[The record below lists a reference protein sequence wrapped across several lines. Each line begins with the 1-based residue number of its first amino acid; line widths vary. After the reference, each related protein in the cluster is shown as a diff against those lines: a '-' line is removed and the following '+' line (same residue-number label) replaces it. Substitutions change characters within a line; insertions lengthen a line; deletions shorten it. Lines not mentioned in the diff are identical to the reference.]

1 KEKKLKY
8 LVTSALPY
16 ANGPIHLGH
25 LAGAYLPADV
35 FVRYLRNMKRDVVYV
50 CGTDEHGVPIT
61 INAESRG
68 ITPEDVVKE
77 NHELIARGFEMA
89 EMSFD
94 IFSGTHNDIEKEL
107 SQDFFKRL
115 DKNGFISVRN
125 VEQFYCEH
133 DKMFLP
139 DRYVEGTCPICK
151 DPGARGDQ
159 CDKCGNAL
167 NSLDLINPKCK
178 ICGQTPVKKSSKHWF
193 LDLDKFEK
201 RLDEWLETKENWKSN
216 VKAFCKQ
223 WFERGLE
230 PRGIT
235 RDISW
240 GVPVPV
246 EGAEGKVLYVWFD
259 APIGYIA
266 FTKELFAKK
275 GLDENE
281 WEKWWKGGD
290 DVKLIHFIGKDNI
303 VFHSIIWPA
312 MLMGQEDGWKLP
324 DEIPANEFLNLE
336 GQKIS
341 TSRNWA
347 IWVHDFLER
356 FNPDSV
362 RFYLST
368 IAPETKDSDFSFK
381 GFQDANNGMLAAIYG
396 NFVNRN
402 LAFINKFFGGKIEGE
417 IKFSEEDD
425 KMWEEVEKELK
436 EVLDCYETF
445 RVRDAAFHIMEIGRI
460 ANKYFDAMA
469 PWALRKSDP
478 ARCNGVFVNC
488 LNLINTIATVM
499 EPITP
504 AASRKVKRMLN
515 LPEVFDFT
523 KLSERAIKDG
533 IKLGEVEILFGMI
546 DDETIAAEKS
556 RLGTNH

>member
-1 KEKKLKY
+1 MKY

-107 SQDFFKRL
+107 SQDFFRKL
-115 DKNGFISVRN
+115 DKNGFISVRD

-167 NSLDLINPKCK
+167 NSLDLIDPKCK
-178 ICGQTPVKKSSKHWF
+178 LCGETPVKKTSKHWF

-201 RLDEWLETKENWKSN
+201 RLDEWLETKTNWKSN

-240 GVPVPV
+240 G
-246 EGAEGKVLYVWFD
+246 L
-259 APIGYIA
+259 
-266 FTKELFAKK
+266 
-275 GLDENE
+275 
-281 WEKWWKGGD
+281 
-290 DVKLIHFIGKDNI
+290 
-303 VFHSIIWPA
+303 
-312 MLMGQEDGWKLP
+312 
-324 DEIPANEFLNLE
+324 NEF
-336 GQKIS
+336 S
-341 TSRNWA
+341 
-347 IWVHDFLER
+347 
-356 FNPDSV
+356 
-362 RFYLST
+362 
-368 IAPETKDSDFSFK
+368 
-381 GFQDANNGMLAAIYG
+381 
-396 NFVNRN
+396 
-402 LAFINKFFGGKIEGE
+402 
-417 IKFSEEDD
+417 
-425 KMWEEVEKELK
+425 
-436 EVLDCYETF
+436 
-445 RVRDAAFHIMEIGRI
+445 
-460 ANKYFDAMA
+460 
-469 PWALRKSDP
+469 
-478 ARCNGVFVNC
+478 
-488 LNLINTIATVM
+488 
-499 EPITP
+499 
-504 AASRKVKRMLN
+504 
-515 LPEVFDFT
+515 
-523 KLSERAIKDG
+523 
-533 IKLGEVEILFGMI
+533 
-546 DDETIAAEKS
+546 
-556 RLGTNH
+556 

>member
-1 KEKKLKY
+1 MKY

-35 FVRYLRNMKRDVVYV
+35 YVRYLRNMNREVLYI

-61 INAESRG
+61 INAESKG
-68 ITPEDVVKE
+68 VTPEVVVKE
-77 NHELIARGFEMA
+77 NHDLIEKGFKMA
-89 EMSFD
+89 GMSFD
-94 IFSGTHNDIEKEL
+94 IFSGTHNNIHSEL
-107 SQDFFKRL
+107 SQEFFINL
-115 DKNGFISVRN
+115 NKNGYISVKD
-125 VEQFYCEH
+125 VEQLYCEH

-151 DPGARGDQ
+151 DSGARGDQ

-167 NSLDLINPKCK
+167 NTLDLIEPRCK
-178 ICGQTPVKKSSKHWF
+178 LCGKTPVIKTSKHWF

-201 RLDEWLETKENWKSN
+201 KLDTWLESKVNWKSN

-240 GVPVPV
+240 GIPIPV

-259 APIGYIA
+259 APIGYA
-266 FTKELFAKK
+266 SFTKELFEKRGADK
-275 GLDENE
+275 NE
-281 WEKWWKGGD
+281 WQKWWKGGK
-290 DVKLIHFIGKDNI
+290 DVKLVHFIGKDNI

-312 MLMGQEDGWKLP
+312 MLMGQNETQEWKLP

-341 TSRNWA
+341 TSKNWA
-347 IWVHDFLER
+347 IWVHEFLEI
-356 FNPDSV
+356 FNPDAV
-362 RFYLST
+362 RFYLASN
-368 IAPETKDSDFSFK
+368 APESKDADFSFK
-381 GFQDANNGMLAAIYG
+381 GFQDANNGMLASIYG

-402 LAFINKFFGGKIEGE
+402 LAFINKFFNGKIEGE
-417 IKFSEEDD
+417 VKYTADDD
-425 KMWEEVEKELK
+425 KLWVDVNKELR

-445 RVRDAAFHIMEIGRI
+445 RVRDAVFHLMEIGRI
-460 ANKYFDAMA
+460 SNKYFDSMA
-469 PWALRKSDP
+469 PWALRKNDP
-478 ARCNGVFVNC
+478 ARCNGVFITC
-488 LNLINTIATVM
+488 LNLINTLATIM

-504 AASRKVKRMLN
+504 TSSRKVKKMLN
-515 LPEVFDFT
+515 QPEIFDFSSLFT
-523 KLSERAIKDG
+523 QQIQPG
-533 IKLGEVEILFGMI
+533 ITLGTVEILFTMI
-546 DDETIAAEKS
+546 DDEAIEIEKKK
-556 RLGTNH
+556 LG

>member
-1 KEKKLKY
+1 MKY

-25 LAGAYLPADV
+25 LAGAYLPADIY
-35 FVRYLRNMKRDVVYV
+35 VRYLRNMKRDVIYI

-61 INAESRG
+61 INAESKG
-68 ITPEDVVKE
+68 VTPETVVKE
-77 NHELIARGFEMA
+77 NHDLIEKGFKMA
-89 EMSFD
+89 GMSFD
-94 IFSGTHNDIEKEL
+94 IFSGTHNDTHAAL
-107 SQDFFKRL
+107 SQEFFINL
-115 DKNGFISVRN
+115 DKNGYISVKD
-125 VEQFYCEH
+125 VEQLYCEH

-151 DPGARGDQ
+151 DTGARGDQ

-167 NSLDLINPKCK
+167 NTLDLIEPRCK
-178 ICGQTPVKKSSKHWF
+178 LCGKTPVIKTSKHWF

-201 RLDEWLETKENWKSN
+201 RLDSWLESKTNWKSN

-240 GVPVPV
+240 GIPVPV

-259 APIGYIA
+259 APIGYA
-266 FTKELFAKK
+266 SFTKELFEKRGA
-275 GLDENE
+275 GPLE
-281 WEKWWKGGD
+281 WEKWWKGGN
-290 DVKLIHFIGKDNI
+290 DVKLVHFIGKDNI

-312 MLMGQEDGWKLP
+312 MLMGQNETQEWKLP

-347 IWVHDFLER
+347 IWVHEFLEI

-362 RFYLST
+362 RFYLASN
-368 IAPETKDSDFSFK
+368 APESKDADFSFK
-381 GFQDANNGMLAAIYG
+381 GFQDANNGMLASIYG

-402 LAFINKFFGGKIEGE
+402 LAFINKFFNGKIDGE
-417 IKFSEEDD
+417 VKYTEEDD
-425 KMWEEVEKELK
+425 KLWNDVRKELR

-445 RVRDAAFHIMEIGRI
+445 RVRDAVFHLMEIGRI
-460 ANKYFDAMA
+460 ANKYFDSMA
-469 PWALRKSDP
+469 PWALRKNDP
-478 ARCNGVFVNC
+478 ARCNGVFINC
-488 LNLINTIATVM
+488 LNLIDTLATVM
-499 EPITP
+499 EPVTP
-504 AASRKVKRMLN
+504 GSSRKVKKMLN
-515 LPEVFDFT
+515 QPEEFDFS
-523 KLSERAIKDG
+523 KLFTPQIQPG
-533 IKLGEVEILFGMI
+533 ITLGPVEILFTMI
-546 DDETIAAEKS
+546 DDESIEKE
-556 RLGTNH
+556 RAKLG

>member
-1 KEKKLKY
+1 MKY

-35 FVRYLRNMKRDVVYV
+35 YVRYLRDMKRDVIYV

-68 ITPEDVVKE
+68 IRPEDVVRE
-77 NHELIARGFEMA
+77 NHEKIKLGFDLA
-89 EMSFD
+89 EISFD
-94 IFSGTHNDIEKEL
+94 IFSGTHCDTQVGL
-107 SQDFFKRL
+107 SQHFFNRL
-115 DKNGFISVRN
+115 NENGFISVRE
-125 VEQFYCEH
+125 VEQLYCEH

-139 DRYVEGTCPICK
+139 DRYVEGICPICK
-151 DPGARGDQ
+151 TPGARGDQ

-167 NSLDLINPKCK
+167 NTLDLIEPKCK
-178 ICGQTPVKKSSKHWF
+178 LCGGTPVRKVSKHWF

-201 RLDEWLETKENWKSN
+201 RLDDWLESKTDWKSN

-235 RDISW
+235 RDLSW
-240 GVPVPV
+240 GVPVPL
-246 EGAEGKVLYVWFD
+246 EEAEGKVLYVWFD
-259 APIGYIA
+259 APIGYVS
-266 FTKELFAKK
+266 FTKQLFAQR
-275 GLDENE
+275 GLPEDE

-290 DVKLIHFIGKDNI
+290 DVKLVHFIGKDNI

-312 MLMGQEDGWKLP
+312 MLMGQNDGWKLP

-341 TSRNWA
+341 TSKNWA

-356 FNPDSV
+356 FNPDSL
-362 RFYLST
+362 RFYLAT

-381 GFQDANNGMLAAIYG
+381 GYQDTNNGMLAAIYG
-396 NFVNRN
+396 NFVNRC
-402 LAFINKFFGGKIEGE
+402 LAFINKFFSGRIDGDVKYMP
-417 IKFSEEDD
+417 EDD
-425 KMWEEVEKELK
+425 DLWKDVDAELRT
-436 EVLDCYETF
+436 VLECYETF
-445 RVRDAAFHIMEIGRI
+445 RVRDAAFHLMEIGRI
-460 ANKYFDAMA
+460 ANKYFDTMA

-478 ARCNGVFVNC
+478 ARCNGVFIHC
-488 LNLINTIATVM
+488 LNLIDRMATAM

-504 AASRKVKRMLN
+504 AASRKVKNMLG

-523 KLSERAIKDG
+523 KIFEKNIESG
-533 IKLGEVEILFGMI
+533 IQLGKTEILFTMI
-546 DDETIAAEKS
+546 DDDTIAAEKA
-556 RLGTNH
+556 RLG

>member
-1 KEKKLKY
+1 MKY

-35 FVRYLRNMKRDVVYV
+35 YVRYLKNMGREVIYI

-61 INAESRG
+61 INAESKG
-68 ITPEDVVKE
+68 VTPEVVVKE
-77 NHELIARGFEMA
+77 NHDLIEKGFKMA
-89 EMSFD
+89 GMSFD
-94 IFSGTHNDIEKEL
+94 IFSGTHNDTHAEL
-107 SQDFFKRL
+107 SQEFFINL
-115 DKNGFISVRN
+115 NKNGYISVKD
-125 VEQFYCEH
+125 VDQLYCEH

-167 NSLDLINPKCK
+167 NTLDLIEPRCK
-178 ICGQTPVKKSSKHWF
+178 LCGKTPVIKTSKHWF

-201 RLDEWLETKENWKSN
+201 KLDAWLESKLNWKSN
-216 VKAFCKQ
+216 VKQFCKQ

-240 GVPVPV
+240 GIPVPV
-246 EGAEGKVLYVWFD
+246 EGSEGKVLYVWFD
-259 APIGYIA
+259 APIGYA
-266 FTKELFAKK
+266 SFTKEMFEKK
-275 GLDENE
+275 GADKDE
-281 WEKWWKGGD
+281 WLKWWKGGN
-290 DVKLIHFIGKDNI
+290 DVKLVHFIGKDNI

-312 MLMGQEDGWKLP
+312 MLMGQNETQEWKLP

-341 TSRNWA
+341 TSKNWA
-347 IWVHDFLER
+347 IWVHEFLEI
-356 FNPDSV
+356 FNPDAV
-362 RFYLST
+362 RFYLAS
-368 IAPETKDSDFSFK
+368 IAPETKDADFSFK
-381 GFQDANNGMLAAIYG
+381 GFQDANNGLLASIYG

-402 LAFINKFFGGKIEGE
+402 LAFINKFFNGKIEGE
-417 IKFSEEDD
+417 VKYTEEDD
-425 KMWEEVEKELK
+425 KLWSDVKKELR

-445 RVRDAAFHIMEIGRI
+445 KVRDAVFHLMEIGRI
-460 ANKYFDAMA
+460 SNKYFDSMA
-469 PWALRKSDP
+469 PWALRKNDP
-478 ARCNGVFVNC
+478 ARCNGVFINC
-488 LNLINTIATVM
+488 LNLINVIATAM

-504 AASRKVKRMLN
+504 TSSRKVKKMLN
-515 LPEVFDFT
+515 LPETFDFST
-523 KLSERAIKDG
+523 IYEQQIHSG
-533 IKLGEVEILFGMI
+533 ITLGPVEILFTMI
-546 DDETIAAEKS
+546 DDEAIEKEKAK
-556 RLGTNH
+556 LG